1 MLYGIKCWMTKN
13 QHENQVGIVEI
24 KMLCW
29 MSGKIEQD
37 KIRNVTNKESWGI
50 TYNKKDDRKQA

>member
-1 MLYGIKCWMTKN
+1 MTKN

-37 KIRNVTNKESWGI
+37 KIRNVTNKKSWGI